1 MEENTAEA
9 SGAVPAP
16 RECARVFAAGYSPG
30 QGIILGPPGVLAA
43 ALRWPAFGPQAKEPR
58 SLDRLCG
65 FARREAAEDC
75 ESREDAESA
84 KAGSASTSTGTA
96 EVTST
101 TPTMTS
107 SLDLGAAVGT
117 CSSPASASDVT
128 CSPPGTP
135 GRAFQDEEFADWT
148 VLRVDPSRPCLPDP
162 VEPVPYWPWATHSRR
177 SQGGL
182 RGTQKRSQWQR
193 HWAVS

>member
-65 FARREAAEDC
+65 FARREAAE
-75 ESREDAESA
+75 ETA
-84 KAGSASTSTGTA
+84 K
-96 EVTST
+96 
-101 TPTMTS
+101 
-107 SLDLGAAVGT
+107 VG
-117 CSSPASASDVT
+117 
-128 CSPPGTP
+128 
-135 GRAFQDEEFADWT
+135 RM
-148 VLRVDPSRPCLPDP
+148 PSRPKPVQPRPLPARP
-162 VEPVPYWPWATHSRR
+162 RSPPRR
-177 SQGGL
+177 QP
-182 RGTQKRSQWQR
+182 
-193 HWAVS
+193 